1 MSFGLFP
8 ALENVVIS
16 LIMKQV
22 EFFLTNPEFVRW
34 VKEPDRDLDT
44 YWKNWIDAN
53 PERWEDLK
61 SAREIVE
68 GIHFEEIIPM
78 AEIRDEVLAKILK
91 ESNPVEKKISTDFR
105 RRQPLVNWINGIG
118 QIYKVA
124 AVLVIAL
131 LFYLPNFLN
140 KNEVSESS
148 SSSRVI
154 LVEKSTSHGEK
165 LSITLPDGSR
175 VWLNS
180 GSKLEFPEKFS
191 ETERYMSISG
201 EAYFE
206 VKKDSLR
213 PFRVESEG
221 FVTTALGTSFNINT
235 KNNSLLKISLLT
247 GKVIV
252 DRNQETDKI
261 TLIPGQEFQFDKGGN
276 EKRVKSF
283 NLERAIAWKEGRI
296 IFENAS
302 LPEVI
307 MTLEEWYGV
316 KFSLVNA
323 ENVKWEFSGEYQNQI
338 LDNILNSISYIE
350 KFEYD
355 INGKNVKLKF

>member
-8 ALENVVIS
+8 ALHNVVIS
-16 LIMKQV
+16 LIMNQI

-34 VKEPDRDLDT
+34 VREPDKDLDT

-53 PERWEDLK
+53 PERRKDLQ

-68 GIHFEEIIPM
+68 GIHFKEIIPT

-91 ESNPVEKKISTDFR
+91 ESNSIEKKISEDF
-105 RRQPLVNWINGIG
+105 QKKQSLVNWIREIG

-124 AVLVIAL
+124 AVLVIAM
-131 LFYLPNFLN
+131 LFYLPNMLN
-140 KNEVSESS
+140 KNEASEASA
-148 SSSRVI
+148 SSRVPWI
-154 LVEKSTSHGEK
+154 EKSTSHGEK

-180 GSKLEFPEKFS
+180 GSRLKFPDKFS
-191 ETERYMSISG
+191 ETERFMSISG

-235 KNNSLLKISLLT
+235 KNNALLKISLLT
-247 GKVIV
+247 GKVTV
-252 DRNQETDKI
+252 DRNQDSDKI
-261 TLIPGQEFQFDKGGN
+261 TLIPGQEFQFDKAGN

-302 LPEVI
+302 LPEVVQ
-307 MTLEEWYGV
+307 TLEEWYGV

-323 ENVKWEFSGEYQNQI
+323 EKVKWKFSGEYQNQI

-350 KFEYD
+350 KFEYE